1 MQRCEE
7 EFIAEAVKIEGWSW
21 QVTFRPKVKLTW
33 QDHVQPVIYRSRDH
47 DITITFPLR
56 RELRRTCRYE
66 CNLVK
71 NLPTHWETGEENRE
85 TNENILAP

>member
-1 MQRCEE
+1 MYRC
-7 EFIAEAVKIEGWSW
+7 K
-21 QVTFRPKVKLTW
+21 
-33 QDHVQPVIYRSRDH
+33 
-47 DITITFPLR
+47 
-56 RELRRTCRYE
+56 YE